1 MVKFKVINETAI
13 QNCASNG
20 GRKKEI
26 IFANDKNE
34 KFRISILSESYESQS
49 HSFLYKWS

>member
-20 GRKKEI
+20 GRKKE
-26 IFANDKNE
+26 KRRVRE
-34 KFRISILSESYESQS
+34 KKR
-49 HSFLYKWS
+49 